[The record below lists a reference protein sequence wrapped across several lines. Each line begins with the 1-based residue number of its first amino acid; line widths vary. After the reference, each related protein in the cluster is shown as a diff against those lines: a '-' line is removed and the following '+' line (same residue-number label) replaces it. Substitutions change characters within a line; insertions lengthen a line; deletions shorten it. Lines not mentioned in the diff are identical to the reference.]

1 MNIMD
6 MVKGAVSKQV
16 MGQLGGMLGTD
27 EKQTSSAID
36 IGASTILGG
45 LINKASSSKEGA
57 QQVFDMA
64 KNTDASVLDKLGD
77 ILGGGGE
84 KLEAVQASGGGILE
98 GILGGSGQNSMIQ
111 MVSKYLGIDES
122 TMGKLLT
129 MLAPIT
135 IGTISKYIS
144 SSGMDANGLSSLLA
158 DQKQHLAGSLPGP
171 LADSLGLG
179 NLMSNVSGVGDTVIE
194 KTEAIKNVASDTAN
208 EITSGASD
216 ATVAVTEAVATGLGA
231 IRYVIPLV
239 VLAAV
244 AYLGWSYINSAPN
257 ELNEQAKNVVSNIKP
272 IDFNLDSLDFSPLG
286 ETGRKLKQ
294 GFGDITTG
302 FDGLKDSGNDG
313 ANQLKGTIEQFTGSI
328 AGMGLDQIT
337 DVRKVAAR
345 GIIEKFVNYIKAM
358 LGDQNDQIK
367 GILKPAVD
375 ALLEKLTAFTG

>member
-16 MGQLGGMLGTD
+16 MGQLGGILGTD

-45 LINKASSSKEGA
+45 LINKASSKEGA
-57 QQVFDMA
+57 QQVFDLA

-77 ILGGGGE
+77 ILGSGGE
-84 KLEAVQASGGGILE
+84 QLEAVQESGGGMLE

-111 MVSKYLGIDES
+111 MVSKYLGLDES

-129 MLAPIT
+129 MLAPIIIST
-135 IGTISKYIS
+135 IGKHIS
-144 SSGMDANGLSSLLA
+144 SSGMDADGLSGLLA
-158 DQKQHLAGSLPGP
+158 DQKQHLAGALPGP

-179 NLMSNVSGVGDTVIE
+179 NLLSNVSNAGDAVVE
-194 KTEAIKNVASDTAN
+194 KTAAIKNAASDTAN
-208 EITSGASD
+208 QISTGASD

-239 VLAAV
+239 VLAVV
-244 AYLGWSYINSAPN
+244 AYFGWSYIYSEPN
-257 ELNEQAKNVVSNIKP
+257 DLNEQANNVVNSDKP
-272 IDFNLDSLDFSPLG
+272 PEFDLDSMAFSNLNESG
-286 ETGRKLKQ
+286 AKLKQ
-294 GFGDITTG
+294 GFGDIATG
-302 FDGLKDSGNDG
+302 FQGLKDTSNDG
-313 ANQLKGTIEQFTGSI
+313 ANKLKGTIEQFTGTI
-328 AGMGLDQIT
+328 EGMGLDKNT
-337 DVRKVAAR
+337 DLAKAVAR
-345 GIIEKFVNYIKAM
+345 DIIEKFVDYIKAM
-358 LGDQNDQIK
+358 LGDQSDEIK